1 MIDSIVWQLNKDQ
14 FKLNPVNA
22 FDGSKSQKI
31 KGFSN
36 ETLFCNEYRNELKKR
51 GIYFPSLEIS
61 KPKRIYGIEEKNLD
75 IQVSLTK
82 MLYGSNT
89 FEIDENDIGKIYNK
103 MISLLNDAG
112 VETSIN
118 NLKQAIIRRADF
130 SKIIILPVY
139 LGKANEIIL
148 KLVGFNYKPSSIF
161 DFMNYKKGLG
171 ASIRFG
177 NSTQKYTIYDKIGE
191 IVSKEKKHTK
201 TEDTIIKA
209 MSLREDNRRVLKFE
223 LSYNRKDSFEK
234 AMRSRLKINKKRN
247 YCLEEILKLELSQN
261 ILTKVFDSVFS
272 SIAVG
277 LVSLSEME
285 ENKLFAYLE
294 NSNLSQLKQRELYY
308 WVRMATKNGIGGTWS
323 EIKRKYK
330 GGSISKKKK
339 DIALILQELGKID
352 GNIPNLIDF
361 LREEHK
367 KFEIIKPKRNS
378 QLSTIVK

>member
-1 MIDSIVWQLNKDQ
+1 MIDSIYWQLNKDQ

-22 FDGSKSQKI
+22 FDGSKSQKV
-31 KGFSN
+31 KGFSDKK
-36 ETLFCNEYRNELKKR
+36 LFCKKYRNDLKKQ

-61 KPKRIYGIEEKNLD
+61 RPERAYKKEEKYLN

-82 MLYGSNT
+82 MLYGSNA

-103 MISLLNDAG
+103 MISLLNNAG

-130 SKIIILPVY
+130 SKIVILPVY

-148 KLVGFNYKPSSIF
+148 KLVGFNYKPSSVF
-161 DFMNYKKGLG
+161 DFMNYKKELG
-171 ASIRFG
+171 AFIRFG
-177 NSTQKYTIYDKIGE
+177 NSTQKYTVYDKIGE
-191 IVSKEKKHTK
+191 IVAKEKKHTK

-209 MSLREDNRRVLKFE
+209 MNLREDNRRVLKFE

-261 ILTKVFDSVFS
+261 ILTKVFDSVFN

-352 GNIPNLIDF
+352 GNIPNLINF

-378 QLSTIVK
+378 QL